1 MRGGGEKNGQRKR
14 HTVRDVTKCGVN
26 PGRGFQQY
34 QAIIRDDYRRASL
47 EILNPGQREYARLI
61 LLENASH
68 RLMMDL
74 SHPDFLRCGSWAHG
88 RMGAC
93 THEAQ
98 ALNSAPGMA
107 LSLATRLYCRA
118 CFEIRQF
125 RTITDKT
132 KP

>member
-1 MRGGGEKNGQRKR
+1 MHRSSGRGSHCGLRGGGEKNGQRKR

-34 QAIIRDDYRRASL
+34 QAVIKDDYRRASL
-47 EILNPGQREYARLI
+47 EILNPGKREYARLI

-88 RMGAC
+88 CMHARG
-93 THEAQ
+93 T
-98 ALNSAPGMA
+98 
-107 LSLATRLYCRA
+107 SLELCAWDGVELGYSPVL
-118 CFEIRQF
+118 QGVL
-125 RTITDKT
+125 
-132 KP
+132 